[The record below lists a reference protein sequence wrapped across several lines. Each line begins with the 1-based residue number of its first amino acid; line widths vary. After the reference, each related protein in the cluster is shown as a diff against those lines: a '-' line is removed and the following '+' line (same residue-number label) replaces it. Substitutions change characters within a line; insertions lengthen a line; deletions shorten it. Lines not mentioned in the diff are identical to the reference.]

1 METTTFNFDVNT
13 GTIEYLEQRY
23 LFVSPTSKLS
33 IDKSLDYDCII
44 IDGKNIDFVKMIVKK
59 IRKNNNPMIYLKPIV
74 LLNGNAHKDP
84 FINNLID
91 GVIYSFDQIKL
102 IYISISEI
110 IELINNLDF
119 ISSISFESMLIS
131 KLLYYMYTR
140 NIKTLEPIPY
150 IFSNTNYCYPIL
162 SVNFKY
168 SEENKVFELIKI
180 AEDEGLFKSKFIDL
194 SYSCSNCKS
203 THLSYRETCPRCGN
217 SHTDTFDIVHH
228 FPCAYVGPITD
239 FTNEIDDQL
248 SCPKCSK
255 SLKHIGVD
263 YDKPSVLHIC
273 KNCENKFQDYNVK
286 AKCMYC
292 NQDNLVENLS
302 SQEIREYTLTQKGE
316 NYSIQ
321 GYVSTPKDI
330 EEIIGT
336 VKYDTFR
343 TIVKY
348 EIERIKQSEGASNIV
363 SITINNAGQFYS
375 KVGSS
380 RQQTLLK
387 DLVREIRSSIRSSD
401 MISFY
406 SSSVILITMFE
417 IPDRIAV
424 RIMNEI
430 VTALKKLVENNFND
444 LEIQLKPHV
453 HLLNTK
459 LSAELQINQLISE

>member
-1 METTTFNFDVNT
+1 
-13 GTIEYLEQRY
+13 
-23 LFVSPTSKLS
+23 
-33 IDKSLDYDCII
+33 
-44 IDGKNIDFVKMIVKK
+44 
-59 IRKNNNPMIYLKPIV
+59 
-74 LLNGNAHKDP
+74 
-84 FINNLID
+84 
-91 GVIYSFDQIKL
+91 
-102 IYISISEI
+102 
-110 IELINNLDF
+110 
-119 ISSISFESMLIS
+119 
-131 KLLYYMYTR
+131 
-140 NIKTLEPIPY
+140 
-150 IFSNTNYCYPIL
+150 
-162 SVNFKY
+162 
-168 SEENKVFELIKI
+168 
-180 AEDEGLFKSKFIDL
+180 
-194 SYSCSNCKS
+194 
-203 THLSYRETCPRCGN
+203 
-217 SHTDTFDIVHH
+217 
-228 FPCAYVGPITD
+228 
-239 FTNEIDDQL
+239 
-248 SCPKCSK
+248 
-255 SLKHIGVD
+255 
-263 YDKPSVLHIC
+263 
-273 KNCENKFQDYNVK
+273 
-286 AKCMYC
+286 MYC